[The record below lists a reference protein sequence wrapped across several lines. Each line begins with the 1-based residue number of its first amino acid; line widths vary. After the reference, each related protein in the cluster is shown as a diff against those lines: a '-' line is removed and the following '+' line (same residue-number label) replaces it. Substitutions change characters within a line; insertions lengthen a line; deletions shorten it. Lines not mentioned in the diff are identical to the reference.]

1 MQWVWRFWDYF
12 VTMIAP
18 RKGHGTKG
26 IKRSAMIGYLEGKL
40 LKKGD
45 DRILVLANQVGYEVL
60 LPAFVMNTFRAKSV
74 GDPVSI
80 YIYHQQTERQPKPV
94 LIGFNLE
101 VEKEFFQY
109 FISVEAIGALKAVKA
124 LDIPVRDIAR
134 AIESKN
140 VHKLK
145 QLKGIG
151 DRTARKI
158 IATLEGKMD
167 KFALIRK
174 TQQEEIPIVEDLSQ
188 QVLDVLVDQL
198 GYKIKDAKQMIT
210 DAMKRNSNISTPEEL
225 FEEVY
230 REQDAL
236 S

>member
-1 MQWVWRFWDYF
+1 
-12 VTMIAP
+12 
-18 RKGHGTKG
+18 
-26 IKRSAMIGYLEGKL
+26 MIGYLEGKL

-74 GDPVSI
+74 GETVSI

-198 GYKIKDAKQMIT
+198 GYKIKDAKQMISN
-210 DAMKRNSNISTPEEL
+210 AMERNRNISTPEEL

-230 REQDAL
+230 REQDAR

>member
-1 MQWVWRFWDYF
+1 
-12 VTMIAP
+12 
-18 RKGHGTKG
+18 
-26 IKRSAMIGYLEGKL
+26 MIGYLEGKL

-60 LPAFVMNTFRAKSV
+60 LPAFVMNTFRTKSV
-74 GDPVSI
+74 GDSI
-80 YIYHQQTERQPKPV
+80 SLYIYHQQTERQPKPV

-109 FISVEAIGALKAVKA
+109 FISVEAVGALKAVKA

-140 VHKLK
+140 VQKLK

-167 KFALIRK
+167 KFALIRM
-174 TQQEEIPIVEDLSQ
+174 TQQEEIPIVEDLAK
-188 QVLDVLVDQL
+188 QVLDVLVNQL
-198 GYKIKDAKQMIT
+198 GYKIKDAKQMIS

-230 REQDAL
+230 REEYARD
-236 S
+236 